1 VTTQGQIAGDV
12 GGDVEP
18 WEPRRIIRAMEP
30 REARLANGF
39 LRCHPERWLPGF
51 PERWAPLLS
60 VLGCELRV
68 SEVKPTIVL
77 PDDSWL
83 CFKGTFENEGLVVAV
98 EPHTAQ
104 VLADEIVP
112 HVRSGLH
119 SDLIIEYLIQRFMA
133 VLGMSQTVS
142 ESAGGLVYNGRCA
155 PGDMPAVA
163 SVRLSFSL
171 NSAPCSVVVA
181 LGQELLER
189 MDRLWRRQV
198 HSSARSQAEGST
210 LRFELAQLGVPPNL
224 LAEYVTKGTVIDL
237 EVPVSDAITLRIG
250 SKVFMPARMV
260 DIDGM
265 LGCQTV
271 QGVAPTISVVEGASR
286 LSIEIFSMLADPNAL
301 AELAQVGAVLNTGRP
316 IGDRVVLSINQERV
330 AEARLS
336 VYQGRYA
343 VEVL

>member
-1 VTTQGQIAGDV
+1 MTTQGQIAGDA

-18 WEPRRIIRAMEP
+18 WEPRRIIRAIEG

-51 PERWAPLLS
+51 PERWAPLIS
-60 VLGCELRV
+60 VLGYELRV
-68 SEVKPTIVL
+68 SEVKPTLVL
-77 PDDSWL
+77 PDDSWM
-83 CFKGTFENEGLVVAV
+83 CFRGTIENEGLLVAV

-104 VLADEIVP
+104 VLAEEIVP
-112 HVRSGLH
+112 HVRPGLR
-119 SDLIIEYLIQRFMA
+119 SALIVDYLVQRFMA

-142 ESAGGLVYNGRCA
+142 ETAGGLVFNGRCTA
-155 PGDMPAVA
+155 QDVPVVA

-171 NSAPCSVVVA
+171 NSAPCTVVVA

-198 HSSARSQAEGST
+198 HSSARSSADGGT

-224 LAEYVTKGTVIDL
+224 LSEYVTKGTVIDL
-237 EVPVSDAITLRIG
+237 EVPVSDALTLRTG

-260 DIDGM
+260 EIDGM

-271 QGVAPTISVVEGASR
+271 QGIAPTLSIVEGASR
-286 LSIEIFSMLADPNAL
+286 LSIEMFSMAADTNVL
-301 AELAQVGAVLNTGRP
+301 AELAQVGAVFNTGRP